1 MTQPVNEYMKR
12 IYEYKFKEAREM
24 IPEFDGNSQAK
35 LKEFLS
41 ACSYAIKNIN
51 PINERTLLDAILCT
65 KLKGKAMIDFEIRDV
80 YDFQQLKSEL
90 KTCYLSKRSTTLTN
104 RV

>member
-1 MTQPVNEYMKR
+1 MKL
-12 IYEYKFKEAREM
+12 KEVREM

-51 PINERTLLDAILCT
+51 SIDERTLLDAILCT
-65 KLKGKAMIDFEIRDV
+65 KLKGKAMMRFRDTG
-80 YDFQQLKSEL
+80 YDFQQLKSEIEIA
-90 KTCYLSKRSTTLTN
+90 KKFYF
-104 RV
+104 

>member
-1 MTQPVNEYMKR
+1 
-12 IYEYKFKEAREM
+12 M

-51 PINERTLLDAILCT
+51 SIDERTLLDAILCT
-65 KLKGKAMIDFEIRDV
+65 KLKGKAIIDFETRDIYNMIPIKIRARN
-80 YDFQQLKSEL
+80 LL
-90 KTCYLSKRSTTLTN
+90 P
-104 RV
+104 